1 MDDDLP
7 APEPKRK
14 RKRKPPLE
22 RTLGETKIDSPV
34 KGTFYL
40 MFVANGRVNYVN
52 GQKGKYTDLEPGWY
66 WREELK
72 DEWDGPWET
81 EREAVCAYIEAGMI

>member
-1 MDDDLP
+1 
-7 APEPKRK
+7 
-14 RKRKPPLE
+14 
-22 RTLGETKIDSPV
+22 
-34 KGTFYL
+34 